1 MGFGTYYLLC
11 FVYCIYQLIRKW
23 NKNVMAG
30 GLGITPGLD
39 SIMIIIMAPILAPI
53 DIFLTWMRLYKEAE
67 EARRNQSKLDTSDFG
82 EEKIF

>member
-1 MGFGTYYLLC
+1 MGFGTYYILC

-30 GLGITPGLD
+30 GLGISPGLD

-53 DIFLTWMRLYKEAE
+53 DIFLTWVRLYKDAE
-67 EARRNQSKLDTSDFG
+67 EARRNQTTLDTSDFKD
-82 EEKIF
+82 ENII